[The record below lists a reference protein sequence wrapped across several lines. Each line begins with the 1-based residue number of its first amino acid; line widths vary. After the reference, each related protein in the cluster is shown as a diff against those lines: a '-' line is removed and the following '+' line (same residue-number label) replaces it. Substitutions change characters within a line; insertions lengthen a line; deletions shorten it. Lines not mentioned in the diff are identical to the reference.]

1 MLREFIKSSNIIE
14 LIEEGSNED
23 ASMYKVTLRVVG
35 SPSSW
40 SGLIREILLRPDD
53 DSDYLPSVR
62 KEYYISDA
70 NMPTFVWVL
79 VIWGDLEEAF
89 GEIGPVIRL
98 ASESPMIDIP
108 EKTAPPP
115 RKLNSTSAIRKRSHR
130 TKDGIRTVL
139 SIPLPFRRGNR
150 DNPGTTRKL
159 GSRKGIGA
167 FVSNTSDGGA

>member
-35 SPSSW
+35 SP
-40 SGLIREILLRPDD
+40 
-53 DSDYLPSVR
+53 SDYLPSVR